1 MRRVFVSPAGLI
13 ATVKR
18 CAHDRDPP
26 FTKAR
31 CSPIDVRLAGGRGPV
46 LRVAVPSPQQ
56 PIAMSGPQLDRCLIV
71 DVEPDPGVLSGILV
85 LS

>member
-1 MRRVFVSPAGLI
+1 M
-13 ATVKR
+13 
-18 CAHDRDPP
+18 
-26 FTKAR
+26 
-31 CSPIDVRLAGGRGPV
+31 